1 MPEGQR
7 GKFLERAKADLAR
20 RFGVNYVESIPATR
34 FAGALEA
41 AEQIVDA
48 AIAELRVPAA
58 PHRRPHRQLP
68 LVDTTVPV
76 PAAAR
81 AKNVANDA
89 LPGAGKLALS
99 SGAGVPL
106 TMSSREIAQL
116 TGKRHD
122 NVMADIRKMLV
133 ELHGEGGLLSFQDTH
148 ANEQNGQNYPIFRLP
163 KRETL
168 ILIAGYSIPLRARI
182 IDRWQELEEQAAG
195 VRQVAAL
202 PDFSN
207 PAAAARAW
215 AEQFASFSASSRSQ
229 PTERSRRC

>member
-1 MPEGQR
+1 
-7 GKFLERAKADLAR
+7 
-20 RFGVNYVESIPATR
+20 
-34 FAGALEA
+34 
-41 AEQIVDA
+41 
-48 AIAELRVPAA
+48 
-58 PHRRPHRQLP
+58 
-68 LVDTTVPV
+68 
-76 PAAAR
+76 
-81 AKNVANDA
+81 
-89 LPGAGKLALS
+89 
-99 SGAGVPL
+99 
-106 TMSSREIAQL
+106 MSSREIAQL